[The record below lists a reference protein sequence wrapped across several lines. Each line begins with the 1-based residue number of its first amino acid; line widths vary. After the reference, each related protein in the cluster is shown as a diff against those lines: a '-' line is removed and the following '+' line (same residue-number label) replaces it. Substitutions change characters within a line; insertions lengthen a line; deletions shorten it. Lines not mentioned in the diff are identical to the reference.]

1 MKHKNILFICHGNIC
16 RSPVAEFVFKKMVN
30 DAGLQDAFNIE
41 SAATS
46 REEIGNDIYPPA
58 KRSMDAHGIL
68 YERRAARQ
76 ITTADY
82 DKFDY
87 IVVMDERNISN
98 AKKIVGED
106 SKAKISKLLGWAG
119 INRDIAD
126 PWYTGDFEQSYSD
139 IVQGCEALLEKLK
152 NE

>member
-1 MKHKNILFICHGNIC
+1 MKNILFICHGNIC

-30 DAGLQDAFNIE
+30 DAGLQDAFYIE

-46 REEIGNDIYPPA
+46 REELGNDIYPPA
-58 KRSMDAHGIL
+58 KRSMDAHGIP

-76 ITTADY
+76 ITVADY

-98 AKKIVGED
+98 AKKIVGDD
-106 SKAKISKLLGWAG
+106 SQAKISKLLSWAG

-139 IVQGCEALLEKLK
+139 ILQGCEALLEKLK
-152 NE
+152 EA

>member
-1 MKHKNILFICHGNIC
+1 MKKILFICHGNIC

-30 DAGLQDAFNIE
+30 DANLQDAFYIE

-58 KRSMDAHGIL
+58 KRSMDAHGIP

-82 DKFDY
+82 DKFDH

-98 AKKIVGED
+98 IKRIVGED
-106 SKAKISKLLGWAG
+106 SQNKISKLLSWAG
-119 INRDIAD
+119 VDRDIAD
-126 PWYTGDFEQSYSD
+126 PWYTGDFEQSYND
-139 IVQGCEALLEKLK
+139 IVKGCEGLLKMI
-152 NE
+152 